1 MRVIPT
7 ACPDTNAAL
16 LDAFRHHLA
25 DRDLALST
33 VQAYLSDLTR
43 FQVWLTWV
51 HEDQAPLLTQV
62 RTVDLAAFRTHL
74 IHEQGHP
81 PATVNRRLQGL
92 RLLFRWLVDRN
103 WMMENPASSPGTVFL
118 QNSG

>member
-25 DRDLALST
+25 DRDLAPAT
-33 VQAYLSDLTR
+33 VHAYLSDLTR
-43 FQVWLTWV
+43 FQAWLTWV

-103 WMMENPASSPGTVFL
+103 WMIENPTFHRV
-118 QNSG
+118 

>member
-51 HEDQAPLLTQV
+51 HEAV
-62 RTVDLAAFRTHL
+62 V
-74 IHEQGHP
+74 
-81 PATVNRRLQGL
+81 
-92 RLLFRWLVDRN
+92 
-103 WMMENPASSPGTVFL
+103 
-118 QNSG
+118 

>member
-25 DRDLALST
+25 DRDLAPAT
-33 VQAYLSDLTR
+33 VHAYLSDLTR
-43 FQVWLTWV
+43 FQAWLTWV

-62 RTVDLAAFRTHL
+62 RHAAAACV
-74 IHEQGHP
+74 
-81 PATVNRRLQGL
+81 ATPRGVRLVPRGRCL
-92 RLLFRWLVDRN
+92 
-103 WMMENPASSPGTVFL
+103 ASSIGPEKCGPRPAHGPSRVAGGRGDRPY
-118 QNSG
+118 SCGSDP